1 MCNRFLLPTVAVLAL
16 CFLAQSAL
24 GSGGVSVED
33 IYSEMKSRSL
43 SVDEMISQM
52 NSPQSLGA
60 QSQAAQPLSDA
71 ADIEQIRQSLQSGSI
86 SIDEYLLL
94 MSLDQNRVRADGV
107 SNIGYTETYS
117 TEEMVKGIIRKNQMG
132 A

>member
-24 GSGGVSVED
+24 ASGGVSVED

>member
-24 GSGGVSVED
+24 ASGGVSVED

-117 TEEMVKGIIRKNQMG
+117 TERW
-132 A
+132 

>member
-24 GSGGVSVED
+24 ASGGVSVED

-52 NSPQSLGA
+52 NNPQSLGA